1 MVGCKLKIV
10 RGENKEKKT
19 RNVCNRLLMVLKSTI
34 AKTKI
39 LVINEG
45 HRLRAITIEGQ
56 NTFASSLCF
65 A

>member
-1 MVGCKLKIV
+1 
-10 RGENKEKKT
+10 
-19 RNVCNRLLMVLKSTI
+19 MVLKSTI

-45 HRLRAITIEGQ
+45 HRLRATKKL
-56 NTFASSLCF
+56 FAKKLEYLLFSKTVVI